1 MDSKIQPEK
10 AAAFRA
16 LHDRSRI
23 LVLPNAWDAA
33 SARVFEAAGFP
44 AVATTSAGLAW
55 SLGYPDGEQVG
66 RDEMVAAL
74 GRIAGRVAVPVTAD
88 VEAGFGSTPEEVG
101 DTVRLVLAA
110 GAVGVNLEDGTRS
123 PARPLVDPALHVDRI
138 QAARAVAEAV
148 GVPLVINAR
157 TDVYL
162 AGVGEVGE
170 RFDHAVRRANA
181 YRAAGADCLFVPG
194 VRDTATIGRLV
205 RALDGP
211 LNVLAGPG
219 CPAVPEL
226 RELGVARVSVGSG
239 PMVATLTLLRRLAE
253 ELAGPGTYTAFTGP
267 AIVPY
272 PEWNRLLAE
281 GLPQRRPGG

>member
-1 MDSKIQPEK
+1 MDGKIRAAK

-33 SARVFEAAGFP
+33 GARVFEAAGFP

-66 RDEMVAAL
+66 RDEMVAAV
-74 GRIAGRVAVPVTAD
+74 GRIAGRVAVPLTAN
-88 VEAGFGSTPEEVG
+88 VEAGFGATPEEVAE
-101 DTVRLVLAA
+101 TVRQVLAA

-123 PARPLVDPALHVDRI
+123 PARPLVDPALHVDKIR
-138 QAARAVAEAV
+138 AARAAAEAA

-162 AGVGEVGE
+162 AGVGEAGE

-194 VRDTATIGRLV
+194 VRDAATIGRLV

-219 CPAVPEL
+219 CPAAPEL
-226 RELGVARVSVGSG
+226 RDLGVARVSVGPG
-239 PMVATLTLLRRLAE
+239 PMAATLTLLRRLAE
-253 ELAGPGTYTAFTGP
+253 ELAGPGTFTAFTGP
-267 AIVPY
+267 GIIPY
-272 PEWNRLLAE
+272 PEWNRLMTE
-281 GLPQRRPGG
+281 GLPQGRPGG